1 MAHQRVYTKDDSSTD
16 DEIDDGFVVLDDS
29 PTAPWS
35 DDQARYCPP
44 PPSLAEKA
52 MQYMKDGLKGEAL
65 ESLKEALIAR
75 VGSSVDSAA
84 FDEALRTLSTK
95 CKRSV
100 SVPVPYNGT
109 VAVNAARRH
118 AAQEAVPRKDNSA
131 RAGLSNDA
139 DEDVNPTTTHLGKPT
154 ETGSSTAAARDFI
167 RSLATLDAS
176 KILDG
181 VTKLFGPHTHMIEA
195 ERSNPVAE
203 NDAGNDPLDASV
215 GGLQVNDGGDL
226 FDPLGV
232 STAFKR
238 GPRTVAERNDRQE
251 MLDKWRT
258 MEERNLER
266 DRRRGLRPRPLVSPD
281 TMLKDL

>member
-35 DDQARYCPP
+35 NDQASYRPP

-52 MQYMKDGLKGEAL
+52 MRYMKDGLKGEAL
-65 ESLKEALIAR
+65 DSLKEALITR
-75 VGSSVDSAA
+75 VGSSVDRAA
-84 FDEALRTLSTK
+84 FEEALRTLSA
-95 CKRSV
+95 KRKRP
-100 SVPVPYNGT
+100 VPVPYYGT
-109 VAVNAARRH
+109 VAVNAAGRH
-118 AAQEAVPRKDNSA
+118 TVQDDVLHADSSSRT
-131 RAGLSNDA
+131 GLSNDA
-139 DEDVNPTTTHLGKPT
+139 DEDANPTTTHLSKLT
-154 ETGSSTAAARDFI
+154 ERESSTTAARDFI
-167 RSLATLDAS
+167 RSLATLDAT

-181 VTKLFGPHTHMIEA
+181 VTNLFGPHPDMIEA

-203 NDAGNDPLDASV
+203 NDAGNDPLDVSV

-238 GPRTVAERNDRQE
+238 GPRTAAERNDRQE
-251 MLDKWRT
+251 MLDKWRK